1 MLIHMLGEDGTV
13 ELGLD
18 DAGMAA
24 LMLYKAVRKDLKGLI
39 KQTEGGRYLE
49 SIGFGD
55 DVALCSAIDT
65 VPVLPVL
72 DGTVLR
78 LRRETERKD

>member
-1 MLIHMLGEDGTV
+1 
-13 ELGLD
+13 
-18 DAGMAA
+18 MAA
-24 LMLYKAVRKDLKGLI
+24 LLLYKAVRKDLKGMM

-49 SIGFGD
+49 SIGFGG
-55 DVALCSAIDT
+55 DVQLCSAIDT

-78 LRRETERKD
+78 LRRETENKD